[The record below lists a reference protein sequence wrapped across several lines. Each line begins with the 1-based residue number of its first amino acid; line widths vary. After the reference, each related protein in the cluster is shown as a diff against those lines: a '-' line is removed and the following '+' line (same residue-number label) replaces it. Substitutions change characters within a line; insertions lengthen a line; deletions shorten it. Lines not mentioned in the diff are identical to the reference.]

1 MGEVLCALNDM
12 QLGLEKKSVAVTGAG
27 GGIGRV
33 IARAFAGEGARVLAT
48 DLDSVIGAAASESGI
63 AHFGADLC
71 TLDGA
76 EAAVAQAVAQFGGLD
91 VVVNCAGI
99 SEPARL
105 EETTEASWQ
114 RVININLSASWRMCR
129 AALPELKKTRGN
141 IVNIASFAG
150 KRGTLFGDNAAYTA
164 SKAGVIG
171 LTHALALEC
180 AQHGVRVN
188 AVAPGPV
195 ATPMLQALP
204 AEKRGQLAAMI
215 PLGALPSPQ
224 GVADAVVFLA
234 SARAA
239 AITGEITDVNG
250 GLYLD

>member
-1 MGEVLCALNDM
+1 MR
-12 QLGLEKKSVAVTGAG
+12 LGLENKSVVVTGAC
-27 GGIGRV
+27 GGIGGV

-48 DLDSVIGAAASESGI
+48 DLDSAVDAAASDACI
-63 AHFGADLC
+63 AHFAADLL
-71 TLDGA
+71 TLHGA
-76 EAAVAQAVAQFGGLD
+76 EAVVAQAVAKFGGLD
-91 VVVNCAGI
+91 AVVNCAGI

-114 RVININLSASWRMCR
+114 RVLNINLSASWRMCR

-180 AQHGVRVN
+180 APDGVRVN

-195 ATPMLQALP
+195 ETPMLRALP
-204 AEKRGQLAAMI
+204 AEKRERLAAMI

-224 GVADAVVFLA
+224 DVADAVVFLA
-234 SARAA
+234 SARAV

>member
-1 MGEVLCALNDM
+1 M
-12 QLGLEKKSVAVTGAG
+12 QLGLEEKSVVVTGAC

-33 IARAFAGEGARVLAT
+33 IARAFADEGARVLAT
-48 DLDSVIGAAASESGI
+48 DLDSAVDAAAGDSCI
-63 AHFGADLC
+63 AHFAADLF
-71 TLDGA
+71 TPGGA
-76 EAAVAQAVAQFGGLD
+76 EAAVAQAVAKFGGLD

-114 RVININLSASWRMCR
+114 RVININLSASWRICR

-180 AQHGVRVN
+180 AQDGVRVN

-195 ATPMLQALP
+195 ETPMLRALP
-204 AEKRGQLAAMI
+204 AEKRERLTAMI

-224 GVADAVVFLA
+224 DVADAVVFLA

>member
-1 MGEVLCALNDM
+1 M
-12 QLGLEKKSVAVTGAG
+12 QLGLEKKSVVVTGAC

-33 IARAFAGEGARVLAT
+33 IARAFADEGARVLAT
-48 DLDSVIGAAASESGI
+48 DLDSAVDAAAGDSGI
-63 AHFGADLC
+63 DRFTADLFA
-71 TLDGA
+71 LDGA
-76 EAAVAQAVAQFGGLD
+76 EAVVARAVARFGGLD
-91 VVVNCAGI
+91 VVVNCAGV

-114 RVININLSASWRMCR
+114 RVLNINLSASWRMCR

-180 AQHGVRVN
+180 APDGVRVN

-195 ATPMLQALP
+195 ETPMLQALP
-204 AEKRGQLAAMI
+204 AEKRERLAAMI

-224 GVADAVVFLA
+224 DVADAVVFLA